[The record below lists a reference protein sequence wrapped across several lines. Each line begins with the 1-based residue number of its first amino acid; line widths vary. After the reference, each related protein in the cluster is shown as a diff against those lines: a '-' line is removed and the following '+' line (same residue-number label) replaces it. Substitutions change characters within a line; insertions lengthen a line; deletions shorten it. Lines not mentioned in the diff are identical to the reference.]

1 MRTGLGA
8 GAVRPDAG
16 PDQVGVALDQDLAD
30 PGALGAV
37 RRQRPQPRPAERGR
51 LAPQVRDEAGWPFCG
66 DEYPP
71 LKGAP
76 GTVVCT
82 KPRYPATDM
91 HLNEETGWGVAG

>member
-1 MRTGLGA
+1 MRNDKDTWTK
-8 GAVRPDAG
+8 
-16 PDQVGVALDQDLAD
+16 
-30 PGALGAV
+30 
-37 RRQRPQPRPAERGR
+37 RPAERGR

-82 KPRYPATDM
+82 KPRHPAADM
-91 HLNEETGWGVAG
+91 HLNEETGWAWPDDMN